1 MTKKRQSKKKSK
13 RTTKSEPSSRISHE
27 YEAHGHKIS
36 LTLEVTGKRSETMTL
51 PDEKVAQ
58 IRKEDI
64 ISVTSVPFGEKE
76 FDVKRP
82 APDVTEGG
90 SEEENAAAVAA
101 WEAVEE
107 NAKLIAEWD
116 KAKLEFDADQAEKKV
131 AFEEKVKGY
140 KRVTAWMPV
149 TFVSEAKMDG
159 HQLRIF
165 HTLRGPLLAMV
176 VHDDSMKASV
186 YSPCLLDPN
195 ISKGRVHYLPIA
207 FAGRYYTVYRQVC
220 VGESI
225 PQTAEISG
233 YPEFVEHNR
242 KGEYKFR
249 SRSAYHHIDADLPEG
264 APVASADLTV
274 REPLFGL
281 IPTTDT
287 RETKEVQ
294 RARQAKAAQEAS
306 TPPASE

>member
-1 MTKKRQSKKKSK
+1 M
-13 RTTKSEPSSRISHE
+13 HE
-27 YEAHGHKIS
+27 YEASGHKVS

-58 IRKEDI
+58 LAKEDI
-64 ISVTSVPFGEKE
+64 ITVGPVPFGEKA

-82 APDVTEGG
+82 DPGFESEGLTE
-90 SEEENAAAVAA
+90 EALATAVAD
-101 WEAVEE
+101 WEADEE
-107 NAKLIAEWD
+107 NAKLIAAWEA
-116 KAKLEFDADQAEKKV
+116 AKLEFDAKQEEGRKIFA
-131 AFEEKVKGY
+131 EKVKGY

-159 HQLRIF
+159 MQLRIF

-186 YSPCLLDPN
+186 YSPCFLDPN
-195 ISKGRVHYLPIA
+195 IERGRVHYMPIA

-225 PQTAEISG
+225 PQMAEIGG
-233 YPEFVEHNR
+233 YPDFVEHNR

-249 SRSAYHHIDADLPEG
+249 SRSAYHHIEADLPEG

-287 RETKEVQ
+287 REAKEVQ
-294 RARQAKAAQEAS
+294 QARQAKAAQEAS
-306 TPPASE
+306 TPPVGK